1 MFAIVGVFNYLAVVF
16 LNAFT
21 DLGHKIIIQNTIFK
35 VYDGEL
41 QIILTSIV
49 NALIL
54 LPFILMFSPSG
65 FLADRFPKNIIMKYS
80 SILAILITSLITL
93 SYYNGWFYVAFCLT
107 FLLALQSAIY
117 SPAKYGYIKELV
129 GDKFISIG
137 NGSVQAVTT
146 VAILGGIIF
155 YTVLFEGLLGDNFT
169 TKEDVLTVVAPLGWL
184 LVLGSTI
191 EFFLASKLPNKMLIK
206 SKKRFNFRRYF
217 RGEYLYKNIKIL
229 KRKKDI

>member
-1 MFAIVGVFNYLAVVF
+1 MSKIFAITGVVNYLLVVF

-65 FLADRFPKNIIMKYS
+65 FLADRFPKNIIMKYAS
-80 SILAILITSLITL
+80 LMAVVITSLITF
-93 SYYNGWFYVAFCLT
+93 SYYNGWFYIAFALT

-117 SPAKYGYIKELV
+117 SPAKYGYVKELV
-129 GDKFISIG
+129 GDKFISAG
-137 NGSVQAVTT
+137 NGALQAVTT
-146 VAILGGIIF
+146 IAILGGIIF
-155 YTVLFEGLLGDNFT
+155 ILFYLRIYWWVILQL
-169 TKEDVLTVVAPLGWL
+169 K
-184 LVLGSTI
+184 
-191 EFFLASKLPNKMLIK
+191 KM
-206 SKKRFNFRRYF
+206 F
-217 RGEYLYKNIKIL
+217 
-229 KRKKDI
+229 

>member
-1 MFAIVGVFNYLAVVF
+1 MRVGVQLLSMNKMFAIVGVFNYLAVVF

-129 GDKFISIG
+129 GNEFISVG

-146 VAILGGIIF
+146 IAILGGIIF

-169 TKEDVLTVVAPLGWL
+169 TKEDVLTIVAPLGWL
-184 LVLGSTI
+184 LVLGSII
-191 EFFLASKLPNKMLIK
+191 EFFLASKLPFI
-206 SKKRFNFRRYF
+206 
-217 RGEYLYKNIKIL
+217 
-229 KRKKDI
+229 